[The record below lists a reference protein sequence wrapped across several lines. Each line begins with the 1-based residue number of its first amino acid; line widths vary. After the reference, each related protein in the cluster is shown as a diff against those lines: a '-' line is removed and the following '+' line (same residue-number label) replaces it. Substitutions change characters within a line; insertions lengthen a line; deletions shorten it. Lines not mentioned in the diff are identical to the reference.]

1 MRRAFAKQRVFLFNF
16 LRGSEERERRRGFF
30 LLRRRCVCR
39 SPYMRPIY
47 DCVSSAALEL
57 SDDAIA
63 NPHPA
68 AASRT
73 TYAHLLQRAAPLFFL
88 LRSAAHAACSPSPE
102 NARFIKAD
110 FYNPP
115 LFFSPPGVLLRPCV
129 VCRGDGHTMLLLP
142 ACISSRHL
150 CPLSYS
156 REDRSAIFTCR
167 IERAAYKRGIFVGPR
182 RPGAY
187 IYTLLRCTPS
197 SGVGEISRNNHGASS
212 PDELATYFLLPRAA
226 AGSEEDERQCFKV
239 AVPCESR
246 AHMAV
251 SLWAENGGR

>member
-115 LFFSPPGVLLRPCV
+115 LFFPPWRLTSPLRRMP
-129 VCRGDGHTMLLLP
+129 RRRPHDAAAPSLHFLPSFMSALLLP
-142 ACISSRHL
+142 
-150 CPLSYS
+150 
-156 REDRSAIFTCR
+156 
-167 IERAAYKRGIFVGPR
+167 
-182 RPGAY
+182 
-187 IYTLLRCTPS
+187 
-197 SGVGEISRNNHGASS
+197 
-212 PDELATYFLLPRAA
+212 
-226 AGSEEDERQCFKV
+226 
-239 AVPCESR
+239 
-246 AHMAV
+246 
-251 SLWAENGGR
+251 